1 MLNTCATSR
10 DTTYAKHIF
19 KCNDTASISLLT
31 ENHNYIYDRF
41 YVNHNRIINEIL
53 YTSSL

>member
-41 YVNHNRIINEIL
+41 YVNRNRIINEIS
-53 YTSSL
+53 YT